1 MWDGEDKEGQPMLAI
16 YVVFSH
22 IEQLVLYFY
31 ETVTLTKYKSL
42 DIVKCESI
50 WLTLITCQEIPP
62 SLHWFFFHF
71 FQGLK

>member
-50 WLTLITCQEIPP
+50 
-62 SLHWFFFHF
+62 
-71 FQGLK
+71 